1 MLESSNK
8 GFSALYMVNTLFFHV
23 RNIFVSLRVPLC
35 FSWLRG
41 EFKHPYKSFQL
52 LLLLLLLGG
61 CQVKSEVLEPR
72 VNYSVSSNDV
82 AGFPTAFPPLTSQE
96 ASQDWG
102 KELRIGEMFGREL
115 DFYRAIGTWKRA
127 LVLLPS
133 EEKGRRMQIEYDI
146 IQAYFLAGK
155 YGDVVTTFEQSS
167 LVHVGPTF
175 PAFGDLLVMLYEAY
189 LETGQESNADK
200 LMLLIKS
207 GNAAIG
213 EKLQLGKAIQHGDL
227 KALHQHF
234 CNNQTPTADFLYTY
248 ISQAKSV
255 KKAQLLNAIFPGAG
269 YAYVGQKKTGLTSF
283 LINTLFFAATWRLAE
298 HGHIAA
304 ACITGGLEMGWYIG
318 GINGA
323 GLAAKEYNQVLYE
336 VLAGQQMRK
345 QQLFPLLMVETRF

>member
-1 MLESSNK
+1 M
-8 GFSALYMVNTLFFHV
+8 FS
-23 RNIFVSLRVPLC
+23 SLRVNLVPRC
-35 FSWLRG
+35 LRG
-41 EFKHPYKSFQL
+41 ELKRSYKSL
-52 LLLLLLLGG
+52 LLLPFVLLSLVG
-61 CQVKSEVLEPR
+61 CQVKTAVLEPR
-72 VNYSVSSNDV
+72 VSYCPSSNDV
-82 AGFPTAFPPLTSQE
+82 VGFPTAFSPLSPAE

-127 LVLLPS
+127 LVLLPA
-133 EEKGRRMQIEYDI
+133 EEQARRMQLEYDI
-146 IQAYFLAGK
+146 IQGYFLAGK
-155 YGDVVTTFEQSS
+155 YGEVVTAFELSS
-167 LVHVGPTF
+167 LVHVAPTF

-189 LETGQESNADK
+189 LETGHDSNAAK
-200 LMLLIKS
+200 LMLLIDS
-207 GNAAIG
+207 GNATIG

-227 KALHQHF
+227 SALHQRF
-234 CNNQTPTADFLYTY
+234 CHDTATEDFFFGYT
-248 ISQAKSV
+248 SQSKSV
-255 KKAQLLNAIFPGAG
+255 KKAQLLNALLPGAG

-283 LINTLFFAATWRLAE
+283 LINTLFIAATWRLAE

-336 VLAGQQMRK
+336 VMAGEHMRK